1 MAPIFEYFV
10 VCGLGPEIR
19 TLDGDKGYHGVGVL
33 YLPTLLDQYP
43 PENHTL
49 YPPPPP
55 QLPTCVLPAGVE
67 IFSTGFDVNDPS
79 TAPRSYPIV
88 LTEGDGS
95 KIYVSC
101 IAFRDPVSEDIA
113 EAYRIP
119 PDSFADKCICLVSR
133 SPSIGVIRNALEE
146 LFALCFSS
154 DGSSKPLWDVIAHLV
169 SNVPLPTPGRDR
181 VLFAIENCLLSVD
194 PPPKDGLP
202 HADSLIIPCLLGVK
216 HVYIPLL
223 FFSGVD
229 YIDAPTPYMM
239 GLHSGV
245 DTSHLAMDG
254 VSQFLDTHG
263 FLDFLERTG
272 SLDESDNNLLDK
284 LQDAIGRGQNP
295 MSILPSS
302 STEPEIVTISD
313 PSGGR
318 SGSGAKYIYDRFPS
332 NIRSEEQEEKR
343 KQILAAAS
351 GAFEYIQNAP
361 NLPSVQV
368 GKDAL
373 SPMERAVSYLYP
385 ESNAVGLWLRLLKL
399 GATDDPLSSFEYGT
413 ILALIESDAE
423 GIGGSGFI
431 ECISEHIHTGWQ
443 CQLTDE
449 QFIAVKELLK
459 TAIGRATSRNDM
471 STIRD
476 ALEVSAEM
484 YKKDSN
490 NVPDFVQRHLISLSI
505 WEELR
510 FWEGFFD
517 YLIERSSD
525 KSANYAAQVTSQLI
539 LMASHMAGLGI
550 SDTDAWYMIET
561 ISEKNR
567 IGYKQLIQLRGF
579 LTHIQQLRVGYWGVS
594 SVKTPSMSSLG
605 LTSPRPKDGTDENQQ
620 PAEASVVGRSWVQ
633 SMFSRDSSRVN
644 SFARVRK
651 WTSDGASDAS
661 AAGQK
666 KLQTNVRVLRG
677 HNGAVTALHCVTR
690 REVWDL
696 VGDREDAGFFISGST
711 DCMVKIWDPSIRGSE
726 LRATLEG
733 HKRTVRAISSDRG
746 KVVSG
751 SDDQTVI
758 VWDKQTTQLLEE
770 LKGHEAQVS
779 CVRMLSGE
787 RVLTAA
793 HDGTVK
799 MWDVRTDTCV
809 ATVGRCS
816 SAVLCME
823 YDDSTGILAAAG
835 RDASVRMVGDTLITG
850 SDDWTARVW
859 SVSRGTC
866 DAVLACHAGP
876 ILCVEYSAADRG
888 IITGSTDGLLR
899 FWENDEGGL
908 KCMKNVT
915 IHSASILS
923 INAGEHWL
931 GVGAADNSMSL
942 FNRPQ
947 DRLGGVAGSGSKLP
961 GWQLYRTPQKMVA
974 MVRCV
979 ASDLE
984 RKRICSGGR
993 NGVLR
998 FQEIENG
1005 GNSEDKKEKDDYS
1018 AVIRELEE
1026 DCDGCTNGGL
1036 ENTGAELDTTVPAV
1050 QSGSNKYEFVSSG
1063 EMMTGFMEEPRVLK
1077 FTVYEQIS
1085 DDERFESYVEKD
1097 FQGDEFDAENGW
1109 DFFDRSLIEK
1119 LMEVQKRNAKFID
1132 DDDDD
1137 DDDDDGPVEEEE
1149 EEEEGMGFDSDG
1161 FSTEEEFEWR
1171 GLESVSENMS
1181 TEEELMSEIEGVS
1194 DLGKTGDVEEKKE
1207 TVETEKTEGS
1217 VSGVDIEVDAEEEEA
1232 SGQRLTVE
1240 QNSFLSEEAENFPTE
1255 KCVSPIKE
1263 YHFFPYRTIYD
1274 GSDPRINLGAS
1285 IDEGEEVKKM
1295 ESVQPP
1301 EFSDSDVEIQQQ
1313 NQEEEDNDYEE
1324 EEEFI
1329 ELDPGNRD
1337 SASFRN
1343 DDERMEQEPVNPVEP
1358 SIEETRFSSS
1368 YESDEDYTDSLWE
1381 HSDIVEQLKMEL
1393 RQQARTGGL
1402 PTILEES
1409 ETEEPSIP
1417 SPQVVHEQ
1425 LKPWKIDDEKVEY
1438 KDLIDSI
1445 HKVYR
1450 NYSDKM
1456 KKLDILNFQTMHA
1469 AGLLHLKDTVLSQPP
1484 RRNSIQAMVLHNWCK
1499 LGKVAAEPMRKI
1511 VTEMQRDFEVVYVG
1525 QLCLSWEMLHWQ
1537 FCKSLEL
1544 MKFDSSSRSSRR
1556 YNQVAGEFQLFQVL
1570 VQRFV
1575 ENEPFQSPKNRVQS
1589 YVKDRCVVRNLLQV
1603 PMIKED
1609 SLKEEKEKEEGDY
1622 ELVITSEMLVET
1634 IDRSTRLFWEFL
1646 RNENNSLTASQPHT
1660 DSHDQDTM
1668 NSELLQEV
1676 RTEFHKKDKKL
1687 KEILKTG
1694 NCLLKKFQRQ
1704 QHGSQEF
1711 RRQRELVVAQVELK
1725 LVSRVL
1731 SMNRIT
1737 AEQLIWCHEKL
1748 GKVRLSN
1755 NRKVSVEPSFLL
1767 FPC

>member
-1 MAPIFEYFV
+1 MAQIFEYFV

-19 TLDGDKGYHGVGVL
+19 TLDGNKGYHGVGAL
-33 YLPTLLDQYP
+33 YLPSLLDQYP
-43 PENHTL
+43 PDTHSL

-67 IFSTGFDVNDPS
+67 IFSTGFDANDPS
-79 TAPRSYPIV
+79 SLPRSYPIV

-119 PDSFADKCICLVSR
+119 PNSFADKCICLISR
-133 SPSIGVIRNALEE
+133 YPSFGVLRTALEE

-154 DGSSKPLWDVIAHLV
+154 GGSSKPLWDVIAHMV
-169 SNVPLPTPGRDR
+169 SKVPLPIPGKDR

-194 PPPKDGLP
+194 APPKNGLP
-202 HADSLIIPCLLGVK
+202 HVDKLIILYFLGVK

-239 GLHSGV
+239 GLHSSV
-245 DTSHLAMDG
+245 DTSYLSMDG
-254 VSQFLDTHG
+254 ISQFLDTHG
-263 FLDFLERTG
+263 FLDFLEKTG
-272 SLDESDNNLLDK
+272 SPEESDHNLLDK

-302 STEPEIVTISD
+302 STEPEFVTISD
-313 PSGGR
+313 PNGGS
-318 SGSGAKYIYDRFPS
+318 SGSGAKYIYDRFPT

-351 GAFEYIQNAP
+351 GAFEYIKNAP
-361 NLPSVQV
+361 ASPSVQV
-368 GKDAL
+368 GGKDAL
-373 SPMERAVSYLYP
+373 SPMERAVSHLYL
-385 ESNAVGLWLRLLKL
+385 ENSVAGLWLRLLKL

-423 GIGGSGFI
+423 GIGGSGFV
-431 ECISEHIHTGWQ
+431 ECISEHIHSGWQ

-449 QFIAVKELLK
+449 QFVAVKELLK
-459 TAIGRATSRNDM
+459 TAISRATSRNDL

-490 NVPDFVQRHLISLSI
+490 NVPDFVQRHLISMSI

-510 FWEGFFD
+510 FWEGYFD
-517 YLIERSSD
+517 YLMERSSD
-525 KSANYAAQVTSQLI
+525 KSANYAAQVTTQLI
-539 LMASHMAGLGI
+539 LVSSHMAGLGI
-550 SDTDAWYMIET
+550 PDTDAWYMIEM
-561 ISEKNR
+561 ISEKNS

-579 LTHIQQLRVGYWGVS
+579 LTHIQQLRIGYWGAS
-594 SVKTPSMSSLG
+594 SMKTPSITSLG

-651 WTSDGASDAS
+651 WTSDGPSDSSSGA
-661 AAGQK
+661 QK

-711 DCMVKIWDPSIRGSE
+711 DSLVKIWDPSIRGSE
-726 LRATLEG
+726 LRATLKG

-758 VWDKQTTQLLEE
+758 VWDKQTSQLLEE

-835 RDASVRMVGDTLITG
+835 RDASARMVGDTLVTG

-899 FWENDEGGL
+899 FWENEEGGI
-908 KCMKNVT
+908 KCTKNVT
-915 IHSASILS
+915 VHTASILS
-923 INAGEHWL
+923 INAGENWL

-947 DRLGGVAGSGSKLP
+947 DRLNAMPPGSASKLP
-961 GWQLYRTPQKMVA
+961 SWQLYRTPQKNVA

-998 FQEIENG
+998 
-1005 GNSEDKKEKDDYS
+1005 
-1018 AVIRELEE
+1018 
-1026 DCDGCTNGGL
+1026 
-1036 ENTGAELDTTVPAV
+1036 
-1050 QSGSNKYEFVSSG
+1050 
-1063 EMMTGFMEEPRVLK
+1063 
-1077 FTVYEQIS
+1077 
-1085 DDERFESYVEKD
+1085 
-1097 FQGDEFDAENGW
+1097 
-1109 DFFDRSLIEK
+1109 
-1119 LMEVQKRNAKFID
+1119 
-1132 DDDDD
+1132 
-1137 DDDDDGPVEEEE
+1137 
-1149 EEEEGMGFDSDG
+1149 
-1161 FSTEEEFEWR
+1161 
-1171 GLESVSENMS
+1171 
-1181 TEEELMSEIEGVS
+1181 
-1194 DLGKTGDVEEKKE
+1194 
-1207 TVETEKTEGS
+1207 
-1217 VSGVDIEVDAEEEEA
+1217 
-1232 SGQRLTVE
+1232 
-1240 QNSFLSEEAENFPTE
+1240 
-1255 KCVSPIKE
+1255 
-1263 YHFFPYRTIYD
+1263 
-1274 GSDPRINLGAS
+1274 
-1285 IDEGEEVKKM
+1285 
-1295 ESVQPP
+1295 
-1301 EFSDSDVEIQQQ
+1301 
-1313 NQEEEDNDYEE
+1313 
-1324 EEEFI
+1324 
-1329 ELDPGNRD
+1329 
-1337 SASFRN
+1337 
-1343 DDERMEQEPVNPVEP
+1343 
-1358 SIEETRFSSS
+1358 
-1368 YESDEDYTDSLWE
+1368 LWE
-1381 HSDIVEQLKMEL
+1381 
-1393 RQQARTGGL
+1393 A
-1402 PTILEES
+1402 TIN
-1409 ETEEPSIP
+1409 I
-1417 SPQVVHEQ
+1417 
-1425 LKPWKIDDEKVEY
+1425 
-1438 KDLIDSI
+1438 
-1445 HKVYR
+1445 
-1450 NYSDKM
+1450 
-1456 KKLDILNFQTMHA
+1456 
-1469 AGLLHLKDTVLSQPP
+1469 
-1484 RRNSIQAMVLHNWCK
+1484 
-1499 LGKVAAEPMRKI
+1499 
-1511 VTEMQRDFEVVYVG
+1511 
-1525 QLCLSWEMLHWQ
+1525 
-1537 FCKSLEL
+1537 
-1544 MKFDSSSRSSRR
+1544 
-1556 YNQVAGEFQLFQVL
+1556 
-1570 VQRFV
+1570 
-1575 ENEPFQSPKNRVQS
+1575 
-1589 YVKDRCVVRNLLQV
+1589 
-1603 PMIKED
+1603 
-1609 SLKEEKEKEEGDY
+1609 
-1622 ELVITSEMLVET
+1622 
-1634 IDRSTRLFWEFL
+1634 
-1646 RNENNSLTASQPHT
+1646 
-1660 DSHDQDTM
+1660 
-1668 NSELLQEV
+1668 
-1676 RTEFHKKDKKL
+1676 
-1687 KEILKTG
+1687 
-1694 NCLLKKFQRQ
+1694 
-1704 QHGSQEF
+1704 
-1711 RRQRELVVAQVELK
+1711 
-1725 LVSRVL
+1725 
-1731 SMNRIT
+1731 
-1737 AEQLIWCHEKL
+1737 
-1748 GKVRLSN
+1748 
-1755 NRKVSVEPSFLL
+1755 
-1767 FPC
+1767 

>member
-19 TLDGDKGYHGVGVL
+19 TLDGNKGYHGVGVL
-33 YLPTLLDQYP
+33 YLPSMLDQYP

-79 TAPRSYPIV
+79 SSPRSYPIV

-119 PDSFADKCICLVSR
+119 PNSFADKCICLVSR
-133 SPSIGVIRNALEE
+133 SPSFTVIRNTLEE

-194 PPPKDGLP
+194 PPPKNGLP
-202 HADSLIIPCLLGVK
+202 HVDISFQPLVQCLDVDNLIELFTAVLLERRILLRSNKYSLLTIVSEAICHLIYPFRWQ
-216 HVYIPLL
+216 HVYIPSL

-245 DTSHLAMDG
+245 DTSYLVMDG
-254 VSQFLDTHG
+254 VVVVDLEYNRISTSEEIPPIPEPEFSSLRMDILKLLHPKVVGIDQIKTSPAGSSEQWAIPCNQPWGEEQDLQLRLIFLRFFASILGGYRNFIEDSAAQAFNNQAFLKKRSRSTHQPPDAMVSQFLDTHG
-263 FLDFLERTG
+263 FLDFLERAG
-272 SLDESDNNLLDK
+272 SLEESDSNLLDK

-302 STEPEIVTISD
+302 ATEPEIVTISD
-313 PSGGR
+313 PNGGESR
-318 SGSGAKYIYDRFPS
+318 SGAKYIYDRFPS
-332 NIRSEEQEEKR
+332 NIRTEEQEEKR

-351 GAFEYIQNAP
+351 GAFEYIDFSSSS
-361 NLPSVQV
+361 PSVQV
-368 GKDAL
+368 GKEAL
-373 SPMERAVSYLYP
+373 SPMERAAERERMVLDIK
-385 ESNAVGLWLRLLKL
+385 VKLQGLWLRLLKL

-423 GIGGSGFI
+423 GIGGSGFV

-459 TAIGRATSRNDM
+459 TAIILATSRNDM
-471 STIRD
+471 STVRD

-484 YKKDSN
+484 YRKDNN
-490 NVPDFVQRHLISLSI
+490 NVPDFVQRHLMSLSI

-517 YLIERSSD
+517 YLMERSSD

-539 LMASHMAGLGI
+539 LVASHMAGLGI

-561 ISEKNR
+561 ISEKNN

-594 SVKTPSMSSLG
+594 SVKAPSISSMG
-605 LTSPRPKDGTDENQQ
+605 LSSPRPKDGTDENQQ

-651 WTSDGASDAS
+651 WTSDALKFPCLLNCNSLHEDSS

-835 RDASVRMVGDTLITG
+835 RDAVANVWDIRAGKQMHKLSGHTKWIRSVRMVGDTLITG

-899 FWENDEGGL
+899 FWEHDEGGV
-908 KCMKNVT
+908 KCLRNDT

-998 FQEIENG
+998 
-1005 GNSEDKKEKDDYS
+1005 
-1018 AVIRELEE
+1018 
-1026 DCDGCTNGGL
+1026 
-1036 ENTGAELDTTVPAV
+1036 
-1050 QSGSNKYEFVSSG
+1050 
-1063 EMMTGFMEEPRVLK
+1063 
-1077 FTVYEQIS
+1077 
-1085 DDERFESYVEKD
+1085 
-1097 FQGDEFDAENGW
+1097 
-1109 DFFDRSLIEK
+1109 
-1119 LMEVQKRNAKFID
+1119 
-1132 DDDDD
+1132 
-1137 DDDDDGPVEEEE
+1137 
-1149 EEEEGMGFDSDG
+1149 
-1161 FSTEEEFEWR
+1161 
-1171 GLESVSENMS
+1171 
-1181 TEEELMSEIEGVS
+1181 
-1194 DLGKTGDVEEKKE
+1194 
-1207 TVETEKTEGS
+1207 
-1217 VSGVDIEVDAEEEEA
+1217 
-1232 SGQRLTVE
+1232 
-1240 QNSFLSEEAENFPTE
+1240 
-1255 KCVSPIKE
+1255 
-1263 YHFFPYRTIYD
+1263 
-1274 GSDPRINLGAS
+1274 
-1285 IDEGEEVKKM
+1285 
-1295 ESVQPP
+1295 
-1301 EFSDSDVEIQQQ
+1301 
-1313 NQEEEDNDYEE
+1313 
-1324 EEEFI
+1324 
-1329 ELDPGNRD
+1329 
-1337 SASFRN
+1337 
-1343 DDERMEQEPVNPVEP
+1343 
-1358 SIEETRFSSS
+1358 
-1368 YESDEDYTDSLWE
+1368 LWE
-1381 HSDIVEQLKMEL
+1381 
-1393 RQQARTGGL
+1393 A
-1402 PTILEES
+1402 TIN
-1409 ETEEPSIP
+1409 I
-1417 SPQVVHEQ
+1417 
-1425 LKPWKIDDEKVEY
+1425 
-1438 KDLIDSI
+1438 
-1445 HKVYR
+1445 
-1450 NYSDKM
+1450 
-1456 KKLDILNFQTMHA
+1456 
-1469 AGLLHLKDTVLSQPP
+1469 
-1484 RRNSIQAMVLHNWCK
+1484 
-1499 LGKVAAEPMRKI
+1499 
-1511 VTEMQRDFEVVYVG
+1511 
-1525 QLCLSWEMLHWQ
+1525 
-1537 FCKSLEL
+1537 
-1544 MKFDSSSRSSRR
+1544 
-1556 YNQVAGEFQLFQVL
+1556 
-1570 VQRFV
+1570 
-1575 ENEPFQSPKNRVQS
+1575 
-1589 YVKDRCVVRNLLQV
+1589 
-1603 PMIKED
+1603 
-1609 SLKEEKEKEEGDY
+1609 
-1622 ELVITSEMLVET
+1622 
-1634 IDRSTRLFWEFL
+1634 
-1646 RNENNSLTASQPHT
+1646 
-1660 DSHDQDTM
+1660 
-1668 NSELLQEV
+1668 
-1676 RTEFHKKDKKL
+1676 
-1687 KEILKTG
+1687 
-1694 NCLLKKFQRQ
+1694 
-1704 QHGSQEF
+1704 
-1711 RRQRELVVAQVELK
+1711 
-1725 LVSRVL
+1725 
-1731 SMNRIT
+1731 
-1737 AEQLIWCHEKL
+1737 
-1748 GKVRLSN
+1748 
-1755 NRKVSVEPSFLL
+1755 
-1767 FPC
+1767 